1 MSDIIKTQR
10 SFAKKALHQ
19 PTHRFDHL
27 YRIICRREWIETA
40 LESVLANKGARTP
53 GIDGITKEDLA
64 MEGARLR
71 CVQAIEQELREG
83 SFRPLP
89 VRRVYILKSNGKQRP
104 LGISTLKDRVVQMLI
119 KMVLEPILESD
130 FLNCSNGFRPGHR
143 TMDCI
148 ALLDSYLNERNKYF
162 WVIEGDI
169 RGAFDNVCQEIL
181 LDLLAERVADHR
193 LLELIEG
200 FLKAGLM
207 QGKLFHR
214 TDTGVPQG
222 AICSPLMANVYLHQL
237 DLYWWRHYGSLDRK
251 AKERRRQAH
260 QGNCALIRYADNWLL
275 LTNGSKQEAYRLRD
289 EFQTFLA
296 ERLKLELAV
305 EKTHVTHVNDGF
317 DFLGFHVR
325 RYISGH
331 DRPKLLV
338 IPSDKAQQCLK
349 TKIKEMTARRRFR
362 DSPLLK
368 FSALNAVLRGWITYY
383 RHSNAKETAK
393 DLDFWVNQRLFRWLE
408 KRHRVKAHRILTMY
422 QHRENGA
429 RNNLGIQNGEQMLFL
444 YRMSDQPIT
453 KYRSHK
459 PPNPYLTA
467 DGMTRIEQPEAPL
480 PAHVWLGNAENN
492 ERWREIKAQ
501 VKAERG
507 AKCEHCGNPVNLD
520 LHHRKAKR
528 YGGKDTID
536 NAELLCEPCHVHT
549 PTYGDHSRLQ

>member
-10 SFAKKALHQ
+10 SFATKALHQ

-27 YRIICRREWIETA
+27 YRIICQREWIETA

-53 GIDGITKEDLA
+53 GIDGLTKEDLA
-64 MEGARLR
+64 TESARLTL
-71 CVQAIEQELREG
+71 VQAIEQELRG
-83 SFRPLP
+83 CSFRPSP
-89 VRRVYILKSNGKQRP
+89 VRRVYIPKGNGKQRP

-119 KMVLEPILESD
+119 KKVLEPIWEND
-130 FLNCSNGFRPGHR
+130 FLNCSNGFRLGRR

-148 ALLDSYLNERNKYF
+148 ALLDSYINERNKYF

-169 RGAFDNVCQEIL
+169 RGAFDNVCQKIL
-181 LDLLAERVADHR
+181 LDLLAERVADSR
-193 LLELIEG
+193 LLELIDH

-214 TDTGVPQG
+214 IDTGVPQG
-222 AICSPLMANVYLHQL
+222 AICSPLMANIYLHQL

-251 AKERRRQAH
+251 VKEHRRQTQ
-260 QGNCALIRYADNWLL
+260 QGNCALIRYADDWLL

-289 EFQTFLA
+289 EFQSFLA

-317 DFLGFHVR
+317 NFLGFQVR
-325 RYISGH
+325 RYLSGH

-338 IPSDKAQQCLK
+338 TPSTKAQQCLK
-349 TKIKEMTARRRFR
+349 AKIKEMTARRRFR

-368 FSALNAVLRGWITYY
+368 FGALNAVLRGWITYY
-383 RHSNAKETAK
+383 RHSNAKDTAK
-393 DLDFWVNQRLFRWLE
+393 DLDFWVNRRLFWWLA
-408 KRHRVKAHRILTMY
+408 KRHRLNARRILTMY
-422 QHRENGA
+422 QHRENGTH
-429 RNNLGIQNGEQMLFL
+429 NNLAIQNGEQALFL
-444 YRMSDQPIT
+444 YRMSDQSIT
-453 KYRSHK
+453 KYRSRK
-459 PPNPYLTA
+459 PPNPYLTG
-467 DGMTRIEQPEAPL
+467 DWMTQVEQPEAPL
-480 PAHVWLGNAENN
+480 PDYVWLGNAENN
-492 ERWREIKAQ
+492 EQWREIKAQ

-507 AKCEHCGNPVNLD
+507 AQCERCGSAVNLD

-528 YGGKDTID
+528 YSGKDTID
-536 NAELLCEPCHVHT
+536 NAELLCEPCHVRT